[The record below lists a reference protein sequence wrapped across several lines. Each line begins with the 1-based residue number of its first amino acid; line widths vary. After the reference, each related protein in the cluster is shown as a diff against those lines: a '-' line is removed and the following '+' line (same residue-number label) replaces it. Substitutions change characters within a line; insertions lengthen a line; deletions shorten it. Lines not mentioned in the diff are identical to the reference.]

1 MDVDSYQLS
10 LSIIKKNIRHSGPG
24 VSSGPRF
31 TDFLPLVVLGAL
43 LIIILTIW
51 TGHRISKLLEKPER
65 DPDAPPRYR
74 DVVTP
79 VAAVNHPVGA
89 RPPSYELAVQGE
101 TPPAYES
108 VQVPPEQT
116 YAFTNES
123 FLPDPPA
130 YTAVG
135 IEPVIATTTTL
146 IF

>member
-79 VAAVNHPVGA
+79 VNHAVSA

-101 TPPAYES
+101 TPPTYES
-108 VQVPPEQT
+108 VQIPPEPT
-116 YAFTNES
+116 YAFTNEA

-135 IEPVIATTTTL
+135 IEPVIATTTT
-146 IF
+146 IVF